1 MEKQISEKSRLVV
14 LIFCWFFGIFGVHRF
29 FVGKIG
35 TGVLMLFTLGGLG
48 VWWLVDLLLILI
60 GSFRD
65 IENQRIF
72 YWFEP
77 GSVKA

>member
-1 MEKQISEKSRLVV
+1 MEKQFSEKSRLVV
-14 LIFCWFFGIFGVHRF
+14 LILCWFLGFFGVHRF
-29 FVGKIG
+29 VVGKIG

-48 VWWLVDLLLILI
+48 LWWFIDVLMILV

-65 IENQRIF
+65 SDRKRIF

-77 GSVKA
+77 GSVKG